1 MNMAGLRL
9 GIIGGGMMAHS
20 IVRGLLEAQLIDAE
34 RILVSDVSPERREM
48 FEKNCGVA
56 ATAENS
62 QVVQQSTVV
71 LLAVKPQSMAGL
83 LSEIQSASGP
93 DTLYL
98 SIAAG
103 ITTSSLYAG
112 LGQAGRIIRLM
123 PNTAAQVLASATAL
137 CKGPNATDEDVSL
150 ASNLFDALGTTVVVD
165 ESLMDAVTG
174 LSGSG
179 PAYLY
184 LIIEALADAGVRN
197 GLTRATALQL
207 AAQTCVGASKMVLE
221 TGEHPGVLKDQVT
234 SPAGTT
240 INGLY
245 RLEKRGVR
253 AAVIDAVSAAVA
265 RSKELGS

>member
-1 MNMAGLRL
+1 MEDLRL
-9 GIIGGGMMAHS
+9 GIIGGGVMAHS
-20 IVRGLLEAQLIDAE
+20 IVRGLLATGLVGPE
-34 RILVSDVSPERREM
+34 RICVSDLSPERRAL
-48 FEKNCGVA
+48 FEKSCGVA
-56 ATAENS
+56 TTSENLKT
-62 QVVQQSTVV
+62 VQQSTVV

-83 LSEIQSASGP
+83 LSEIQPAAGP

-103 ITTSSLYAG
+103 VTTSSLYAG
-112 LGQAGRIIRLM
+112 LGQTGRIIRVM
-123 PNTAAQVLASATAL
+123 PNTAAQVLASATAI
-137 CKGPNATDEDVSL
+137 CRGPNATDDDLSV
-150 ASNLFDALGTTVVVD
+150 ARKLFDALGTTVVVD
-165 ESLMDAVTG
+165 EDLMDAVTG

-179 PAYLY
+179 PAYMY
-184 LIIEALADAGVRN
+184 LIIDALADAGVRN

-207 AAQTCVGASKMVLE
+207 AAQTCAGAAKMVIE
-221 TGEHPGVLKDQVT
+221 TGEHPGFLKDQVT
-234 SPAGTT
+234 SPGGTT